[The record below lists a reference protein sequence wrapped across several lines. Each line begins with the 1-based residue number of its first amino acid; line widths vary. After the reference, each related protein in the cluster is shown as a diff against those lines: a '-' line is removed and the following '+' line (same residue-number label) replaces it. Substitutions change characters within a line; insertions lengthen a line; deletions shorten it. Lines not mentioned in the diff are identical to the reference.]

1 MSNIIETTLYGISQL
16 FLIPVL
22 LAVIGVFL
30 YAFYALGAFFWQV
43 LQRRRNDPRGFELLA
58 AARAD
63 SSLNVIDLEALAV
76 KRLEVSRLVSRV
88 APMLGLVATM
98 IPMGPALK
106 GLADGQL
113 QEVSTSLM
121 VAFSAVI
128 IALIAASLTYWTVNV
143 RRRWYATEL
152 AEVEHGV
159 KRLPVQVTGRDPVI
173 HDTIIHDPVAAL
185 AAGSAQ

>member
-1 MSNIIETTLYGISQL
+1 MGNIIETTLYGVSQF

-22 LAVIGVFL
+22 LAVIGVFF
-30 YAFYALGAFFWQV
+30 YAFYALGAFLWQA
-43 LQRRRNDPRGFELLA
+43 LQRRRHDARGFELLA
-58 AARAD
+58 AKRVNP
-63 SSLNVIDLEALAV
+63 SLTVIDLEALAV
-76 KRLEVSRLVSRV
+76 KRLEVSRLVSRI

-113 QEVSTSLM
+113 QEVSANLM

-152 AEVEHGV
+152 AEVEHGNTAM
-159 KRLPVQVTGRDPVI
+159 RAPVAS
-173 HDTIIHDPVAAL
+173 HDPVAAL

>member
-1 MSNIIETTLYGISQL
+1 MSNMIETILYGISQL

-22 LAVIGVFL
+22 LAVIAVFL
-30 YAFYALGAFFWQV
+30 YAFYALGAFFWQA

-63 SSLNVIDLEALAV
+63 SSLNIIDLEALAV
-76 KRLEVSRLVSRV
+76 KRLEASRLVSRV

-113 QEVSTSLM
+113 QEVSANLM

-159 KRLPVQVTGRDPVI
+159 KLLSVRVAE
-173 HDTIIHDPVAAL
+173 HDAAIHDPVAAL

>member
-1 MSNIIETTLYGISQL
+1 MGNIIETTLYGISQL

-22 LAVIGVFL
+22 LAVIAVFL
-30 YAFYALGAFFWQV
+30 YAFYALGGFFWQA
-43 LQRRRNDPRGFELLA
+43 LQRRRNDPHGFELLA
-58 AARAD
+58 ASRSD
-63 SSLNVIDLEALAV
+63 PSLTVIDLEALAV
-76 KRLEVSRLVSRV
+76 KRLEASRLVSRV

-113 QEVSTSLM
+113 QEVSANLM

-159 KRLPVQVTGRDPVI
+159 KRLPARAPE
-173 HDTIIHDPVAAL
+173 HDPVAAL
-185 AAGSAQ
+185 AAGSTQ

>member
-1 MSNIIETTLYGISQL
+1 MSQTLETLMYQTSQV
-16 FLIPVL
+16 FLMPT
-22 LAVIGVFL
+22 LAVIAIFFL
-30 YAFYALGAFFWQV
+30 YSFYALGAFAVQWW
-43 LQRRRNDPRGFELLA
+43 QRRRGDARGFELLTA
-58 AARAD
+58 KRSD
-63 SSLNVIDLEALAV
+63 PTLSVIDLEAMAV

-113 QEVSTSLM
+113 QEVSANLM

-152 AEVEHGV
+152 AEVEHG
-159 KRLPVQVTGRDPVI
+159 GRA
-173 HDTIIHDPVAAL
+173 TSTKAASHDPVAAL

>member
-1 MSNIIETTLYGISQL
+1 MGNIIETSLYSISQL

-22 LAVIGVFL
+22 LAVIAVFL
-30 YAFYALGAFFWQV
+30 YAFYALGSFFWQA
-43 LQRRRNDPRGFELLA
+43 LQRRRNDPRGFELRA

-63 SSLNVIDLEALAV
+63 STLSVIDLEALAV
-76 KRLEVSRLVSRV
+76 KRLETSRLVSRV

-113 QEVSTSLM
+113 QEVSANLM

-159 KRLPVQVTGRDPVI
+159 RRLPAQAAEQDAAI

-185 AAGSAQ
+185 AARSAQ

>member
-1 MSNIIETTLYGISQL
+1 MSNLIETTLYGISQF

-22 LAVIGVFL
+22 LAVITVFL
-30 YAFYALGAFFWQV
+30 YAFYALGAFLWQTV
-43 LQRRRNDPRGFELLA
+43 QRRRGDARGFELLSA
-58 AARAD
+58 KRGD
-63 SSLNVIDLEALAV
+63 PSLSVIDLEAMAV

-113 QEVSTSLM
+113 QEVSANLM

-143 RRRWYATEL
+143 RRRWFATEL
-152 AEVEHGV
+152 AEAEHGS
-159 KRLPVQVTGRDPVI
+159 RAAPAEAAR
-173 HDTIIHDPVAAL
+173 HNPVAAL
-185 AAGSAQ
+185 ATGSAQ

>member
-1 MSNIIETTLYGISQL
+1 MGNIIETTLYGISQL

-22 LAVIGVFL
+22 LAVIAVFL
-30 YAFYALGAFFWQV
+30 YAFYALGAFLWQT
-43 LQRRRNDPRGFELLA
+43 LQRRRRDARGFELLTA
-58 AARAD
+58 WRMNP
-63 SSLNVIDLEALAV
+63 SLTVIDLEALAV
-76 KRLEVSRLVSRV
+76 KRLEVSRLVSRI

-113 QEVSTSLM
+113 QEVSANLM

-143 RRRWYATEL
+143 RRRWFATEL
-152 AEVEHGV
+152 AEVEHGG
-159 KRLPVQVTGRDPVI
+159 KTTPTKAAS
-173 HDTIIHDPVAAL
+173 HDPVAAL

>member
-1 MSNIIETTLYGISQL
+1 MGSIIENSMYGISQL

-22 LAVIGVFL
+22 LAVTGVFF
-30 YAFYALGAFFWQV
+30 YAFYALGAFFWQA

-63 SSLNVIDLEALAV
+63 ATLGVIDLEALAV
-76 KRLEVSRLVSRV
+76 KRLEISRLVSRV

-106 GLADGQL
+106 GLTDGQL
-113 QEVSTSLM
+113 QEVSANLM
-121 VAFSAVI
+121 VAFSAVTI
-128 IALIAASLTYWTVNV
+128 SLIAASLTYWTVNV

-159 KRLPVQVTGRDPVI
+159 KRLPVEAAAQQAA
-173 HDTIIHDPVAAL
+173 IHDPVAAL

>member
-1 MSNIIETTLYGISQL
+1 MGHLIETSLYGVSQF

-30 YAFYALGAFFWQV
+30 YAFYALGAFVWQTW
-43 LQRRRNDPRGFELLA
+43 QRGRNDPRGFELLA
-58 AARAD
+58 AKRRDPALA
-63 SSLNVIDLEALAV
+63 VIDLEALAV
-76 KRLEVSRLVSRV
+76 KRLEVSRLVSRI

-113 QEVSTSLM
+113 QEVSANLM

-152 AEVEHGV
+152 AEVEHGGNAT
-159 KRLPVQVTGRDPVI
+159 P
-173 HDTIIHDPVAAL
+173 HDPVAAL

>member
-1 MSNIIETTLYGISQL
+1 MGNVIETTLYGISQL

-22 LAVIGVFL
+22 LAVIAVFL
-30 YAFYALGAFFWQV
+30 YAFYALGAFLWQA
-43 LQRRRNDPRGFELLA
+43 LQRRRSDPRGFELLA

-63 SSLNVIDLEALAV
+63 TTLSVIDLEALAV
-76 KRLEVSRLVSRV
+76 KRLEASRLVSRV

-113 QEVSTSLM
+113 QEVSANLM

-159 KRLPVQVTGRDPVI
+159 RRLPVQDAATRD
-173 HDTIIHDPVAAL
+173 TIHDPVAAL

>member
-1 MSNIIETTLYGISQL
+1 MSFFIESSLYTLSQF

-22 LAVIGVFL
+22 LAVIAVFL
-30 YAFYALGAFFWQV
+30 YAFYALGAFLWQT
-43 LQRRRNDPRGFELLA
+43 LQRRRKDPRGFELIE
-58 AARAD
+58 ARRMNP
-63 SSLNVIDLEALAV
+63 SLTVIDLEAMAI

-113 QEVSTSLM
+113 HEVSANLM

-143 RRRWYATEL
+143 RRRWFSTEL
-152 AEVEHGV
+152 AELEHGNTAL
-159 KRLPVQVTGRDPVI
+159 RAPVAA
-173 HDTIIHDPVAAL
+173 HDPVAAL
-185 AAGSAQ
+185 AVGSAQ

>member
-1 MSNIIETTLYGISQL
+1 MGNIIENSMYGISQL
-16 FLIPVL
+16 FLLPVL
-22 LAVIGVFL
+22 LTVIGGFF
-30 YAFYALGAFFWQV
+30 YAFYALGAFVWQA

-63 SSLNVIDLEALAV
+63 ATLSVIDLEALAV
-76 KRLEVSRLVSRV
+76 KRLEASRLVSRV

-113 QEVSTSLM
+113 QEVSANLM

-159 KRLPVQVTGRDPVI
+159 QRVPQHAGASHDPVV
-173 HDTIIHDPVAAL
+173 HDPVAAL